1 MGIYLLNSFLK
12 SLSNN
17 GSRKL
22 DLSELSGKKIVIDT
36 SIYLYRFKAMN
47 ALLENMY
54 LLCTILRYYNISA
67 LFIFDGKANEVKNT
81 TLKKRKEE
89 RFQAKEAY
97 YECKNRLKD
106 CNDEEKEII
115 EDQMNILRKKF
126 VRITRRDMIN
136 VKELLDNYG
145 MMYFEA
151 KGEADQLCA
160 SLVIN
165 GHAYACLSEDTDL
178 FAYGCPRVLKY
189 ISLMKHTVILYPIG
203 DILRSINMS
212 FEHFQQL
219 CILSGTD
226 YNNSHRSIFKFY
238 SLYRKYLKNNSRKNF
253 MVWLQDKRYISMQ
266 TFYEIKDI
274 YEIYNKNPNEILEEM
289 NYLLIKN
296 KSICFNGVKSVLEN
310 ENFIFAY

>member
-22 DLSELSGKKIVIDT
+22 HLSELSGKKIVIDT

-106 CNDEEKEII
+106 CNEEEKEII
-115 EDQMNILRKKF
+115 ESKLLPRIREVIKNYKNVEYVKIPENSIKFNPNNFLDKMHFSLQGNKKF
-126 VRITRRDMIN
+126 
-136 VKELLDNYG
+136 
-145 MMYFEA
+145 
-151 KGEADQLCA
+151 
-160 SLVIN
+160 S
-165 GHAYACLSEDTDL
+165 
-178 FAYGCPRVLKY
+178 
-189 ISLMKHTVILYPIG
+189 
-203 DILRSINMS
+203 DIIYD
-212 FEHFQQL
+212 
-219 CILSGTD
+219 I
-226 YNNSHRSIFKFY
+226 I
-238 SLYRKYLKNNSRKNF
+238 LKN
-253 MVWLQDKRYISMQ
+253 L
-266 TFYEIKDI
+266 
-274 YEIYNKNPNEILEEM
+274 
-289 NYLLIKN
+289 
-296 KSICFNGVKSVLEN
+296 
-310 ENFIFAY
+310 